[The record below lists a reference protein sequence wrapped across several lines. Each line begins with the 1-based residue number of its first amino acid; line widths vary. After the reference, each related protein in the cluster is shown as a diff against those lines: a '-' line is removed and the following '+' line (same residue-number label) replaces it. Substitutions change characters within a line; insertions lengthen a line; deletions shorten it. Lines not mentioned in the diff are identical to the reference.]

1 MQLDVAHF
9 LHSSGIASE
18 MSLCN
23 ALTLKDL
30 GLPPSTAHQ
39 SNQEYIFILKRIDAL
54 HVDLIARTR
63 RSHICPS

>member
-1 MQLDVAHF
+1 MQPDVAHF

-18 MSLCN
+18 MSLSN
-23 ALTLKDL
+23 VLTLKDL

-39 SNQEYIFILKRIDAL
+39 THQEYIFISKRIDAL

-63 RSHICPS
+63 HSHICLS

>member
-18 MSLCN
+18 MSLCIVL
-23 ALTLKDL
+23 ALKDL

-39 SNQEYIFILKRIDAL
+39 THQEYIFIFKRIDAL
-54 HVDLIARTR
+54 YVDLIARTR